1 MKKILFYLAACVA
14 VGLASCD
21 DDAIFKQELYKKVI
35 ALISTGDY
43 NIFQEV
49 HELTGNETIGY
60 IAASCGGTTATESDV
75 LITLEED
82 EEQLQTYNR
91 AIYDADEDRYARF
104 LPRDKYTIERY
115 QIRIPAGERSGKTMI
130 KVNGEG
136 LSPDSIYF
144 VSLRISDF
152 SAFEANEK
160 KSSLLYQVVIKNE
173 YAAQSTDLSQLWAGS
188 IYSMTGLRNSVPIL
202 YSKQLQPLSRNKV
215 RLMAGTEAF
224 QPDTIVINRAS
235 IVLEVN
241 EDNSLNITSYKGV
254 YVSQTDDDPD
264 YPNSYAKE
272 TNPLTNKQYNVFRLC
287 YEYRI
292 AGGALIQMKEE
303 LRMEVK

>member
-1 MKKILFYLAACVA
+1 
-14 VGLASCD
+14 
-21 DDAIFKQELYKKVI
+21 
-35 ALISTGDY
+35 
-43 NIFQEV
+43 
-49 HELTGNETIGY
+49 
-60 IAASCGGTTATESDV
+60 
-75 LITLEED
+75 
-82 EEQLQTYNR
+82 
-91 AIYDADEDRYARF
+91 
-104 LPRDKYTIERY
+104 
-115 QIRIPAGERSGKTMI
+115 MI

-152 SAFEANEK
+152 SAFEVNEK

-173 YAAQSTDLSQLWAGS
+173 YASQSTDLSQLWAGS
-188 IYSMTGLRNSVPIL
+188 VYNMTGLRNSIPIL

-224 QPDTIVINRAS
+224 QADTAVINRAS
-235 IVLEVN
+235 IVLEVK
-241 EDNSLNITSYKGV
+241 EDNSLYITTYKGI

-264 YPNSYAKE
+264 YPNNYAKE
-272 TNPLTNKQYNVFRLC
+272 TDPLTNKQYNVFRLC

-292 AGGALIQMKEE
+292 SGGALIQMKEE